1 MYFVLLAFVGHGILL
16 INSRGAFIALVLSN
30 AYLGFFVFFNK
41 KVTFKQRVQIIMM
54 VIGGISCFLALADDT
69 FWERMS
75 SISEESESDTGG
87 GGRKLF
93 WTVAFNEVVR
103 DYPWGVGGWGFAYLS
118 PHYVPQEYMP
128 ANASMR
134 AVHSLYFQCL
144 VERGYWGF
152 FIWVNLIFC
161 NVTFMRKVKKNLRK
175 VGNLSRY
182 FQALALESGFL
193 AFLTA
198 AIFLNRLNCEILYW
212 QPLFFACFGNIYM
225 LKNYGLKEMEDQ
237 KAEKEKKK
245 QKLMK

>member
-1 MYFVLLAFVGHGILL
+1 MYFMLLAFVGQAIVL

-41 KVTFKQRVQIIMM
+41 KVTTKQRFQMIFAVMLAI
-54 VIGGISCFLALADDT
+54 CAFLAVADDA
-69 FWERMS
+69 FWERITS
-75 SISEESESDTGG
+75 VSEETESETGG

-93 WTVAFNEVVR
+93 WTIALNQVVR

-134 AVHSLYFQCL
+134 AVHSLFFQCL

-152 FIWVNLIFC
+152 LVWANLIFC
-161 NVTFMRKVKKNLRK
+161 NFTFMRKVKKHLRK
-175 VGNLSRY
+175 NGNLSRY

-193 AFLTA
+193 AFLIA
-198 AIFLNRLNCEILYW
+198 AFFLNRLNCEILYW
-212 QPLFFACFGNIYM
+212 QPMFIACFGNIYM

-237 KAEKEKKK
+237 KAEKEKKTK
-245 QKLMK
+245 AKK